1 VQELVSAVRQ
11 IRAEYGV
18 DPGRPV
24 NVRISRRHPAFVAE
38 QGTIARLAKA
48 GQVAYGDPLAEP
60 GANAV
65 LSDGTA
71 LYIALGDLVDI
82 GRECDR
88 LGTELARLTAM
99 IETQRRKLDNEQFTS
114 RAPASVVQ
122 HERDKLASLRQQA
135 AAIGEKR
142 QQLGCEPSPS
152 P

>member
-1 VQELVSAVRQ
+1 
-11 IRAEYGV
+11 
-18 DPGRPV
+18 
-24 NVRISRRHPAFVAE
+24 
-38 QGTIARLAKA
+38 
-48 GQVAYGDPLAEP
+48 
-60 GANAV
+60 
-65 LSDGTA
+65 